1 MSLDTN
7 IQNLAARVA
16 GEIKSVRTLVNG
28 NNVDLSALPTTAKDN
43 LVNAIIELHN
53 EIQNNGNGDMLSTNN
68 LSDVDNVET
77 SRNNLDVLSSG
88 EIASD
93 IATAI
98 ATVTLASLGGLTQQE
113 VDNRVEIIVGSA
125 PEALDTLNELAAA
138 LGDDPNFAA
147 SINTALT
154 NRVRFDAEQTL
165 NATQLQRVQDNIQV
179 FSRTQIGSVT
189 TNYVT
194 VFNNNLV

>member
-125 PEALDTLNELAAA
+125 PEALDTLQELAAA